1 MKKIFY
7 TILLTLGLLS
17 CQVIPENER
26 LIPIEVTSSNRTVL
40 LMEFTGFLCVNCP
53 NAAEEA
59 HKLLELYP
67 DNLVVVAMHPEGND
81 FTKTAVEKYNYT
93 CPEAQVYY
101 QFVGGTSTTPFPTG
115 VLDMSSNGSS
125 YFRDYSQWAFILS
138 TLLERPAEVSIEA
151 MVTQE
156 KYQIKVSSSEQ
167 RDVHVLLWIVED
179 NILGAQRMPDGSNNM
194 EYVHNHMLR
203 GEVLSE
209 DAWGV
214 SKTLGTTPTVLEASY
229 AWPTA
234 HQEINRANCS
244 AVVVV
249 LDANSKHP
257 LNVKQVKIQ

>member
-1 MKKIFY
+1 MKRIFY

-26 LIPIEVTSSNRTVL
+26 LIPIEVTNSDRTVL

-81 FTKTAVEKYNYT
+81 FTKTAVEQYNYT
-93 CPEAQVYY
+93 CPEAQAYY

-115 VLDMSSNGSS
+115 VLDMSIIGSS
-125 YFRDYSQWAFILS
+125 YFRDYTQWAFILS
-138 TLLERPAEVSIEA
+138 TLLERPADVSIDA
-151 MVTQE
+151 TVSQE
-156 KYQIKVSSSEQ
+156 NYHIKVSSFEQ
-167 RDVHVLLWIVED
+167 HDVNILLWIVED
-179 NILGAQRMPDGSNNM
+179 NILGAQRMPDGSSNM
-194 EYVHNHMLR
+194 AYTHNHMLR
-203 GEVLSE
+203 GEVLSS

-214 SKTLGTTPTVLEASY
+214 TKTLGTTPTVMEGSY
-229 AWPTA
+229 TWPTA

-249 LDANSKHP
+249 LDAITKYP